1 MDEWSALC
9 LLWTAH
15 SSAPY
20 SFLSLNILREI
31 ALYSASPLLHLVDL
45 RFDTMRVF
53 DFARLRWQRK
63 TPLSKQ
69 IQVDAGSRWVL
80 CSSEQLLCCGGAG
93 GHRSLNTAYSLTLQG
108 CVEELSPMA
117 NSRGNHGLI
126 AWRHQVFVFGGCKF
140 YLVNTETIN
149 TCEERPLQQ
158 PSSWRPLPHMR
169 FSCAN
174 FNPCL
179 YRNLIYVGSSRLE
192 AFDPFKRCFTNTNIR
207 LPETYPSLIYEDRG
221 FLVVKSLNFTSKYVA
236 FSADRLTA
244 AEQAQKH
251 TERDRGHN
259 SLPAVNSLHRTVYCV
274 VASTCAVL
282 DTSTG
287 QTSLIC

>member
-1 MDEWSALC
+1 MDEWSATC

-20 SFLSLNILREI
+20 SSLSLNILREI
-31 ALYSASPLLHLVDL
+31 ALYNASPPLRLVDL

-53 DFARLRWQRK
+53 DFIRLRWQRK
-63 TPLSKQ
+63 MPLSKQ
-69 IQVDAGSRWVL
+69 IQADTGSRWAL
-80 CSSEQLLCCGGAG
+80 CSSQQLFCCGGSG
-93 GHRSLNTAYSLTLQG
+93 SHRGLNTAYSLTLQG
-108 CVEELSPMA
+108 LVEELSPMT

-126 AWRHQVFVFGGCKF
+126 AWRYQVFVFGGCNF

-149 TCEERPLQQ
+149 TCEERPLKQHTSWLSL
-158 PSSWRPLPHMR
+158 PEMRYSS
-169 FSCAN
+169 AN

-192 AFDPFKRCFTNTNIR
+192 AFNPFKRCFTETNIR
-207 LPETYPSLIYEDRG
+207 LPETYPSMIYEDRG

-236 FSADRLTA
+236 LSAEKLTA
-244 AEQAQKH
+244 AEQPQKH
-251 TERDRGHN
+251 TERGRGHN

-274 VASTCAVL
+274 VEGTCTVL
-282 DTSTG
+282 DTITG
-287 QTSLIC
+287 QTSLVC